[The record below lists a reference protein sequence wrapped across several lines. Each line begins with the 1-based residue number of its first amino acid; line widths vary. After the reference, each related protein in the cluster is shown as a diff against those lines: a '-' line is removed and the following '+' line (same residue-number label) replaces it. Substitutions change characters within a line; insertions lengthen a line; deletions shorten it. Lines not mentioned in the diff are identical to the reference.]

1 MAIVIDTAVGGSS
14 DERQATRCVA
24 AQQTKVSAPRFGI
37 LKVTPHMH
45 IKKQRL
51 LTPGPTPLYP
61 PALHA
66 MMASDIHH
74 RTEDFRKAYRSCLAD
89 LKEVMGTANDV
100 LMFAASGTGAM
111 DATVSN
117 LFSKGDKV
125 IVCVAGKF
133 GERWA
138 EIAKA
143 YGLDAKVLTVP
154 YGQAVSADQV
164 ASALAEDPAVKAV
177 FVQASE
183 TSTGA
188 AHDVKAM
195 GAAVA
200 RTGAILIVDAITG
213 IGTMPLDIDGWGL
226 DVVIGGSQ
234 KAFMIPPGLAFLSIS
249 PKAWK
254 FADTATL
261 PHYYFNLK
269 KEKKSGDAGESSWTP
284 STALI
289 LAMAEALRYVK
300 QIGMAHLVENA
311 QMLAA
316 ATRAAVVRLGLDL
329 FAPDSPGSSVTAV
342 RAPAGMDSG
351 IIVKEFKNRFGAIIA
366 NGQGS
371 MKGQI
376 FRIAHLGYFD
386 FSDLFAMI
394 AGLEIILNANGF
406 PVTYGTGVAAVQ
418 EAYEHAAV
426 KPQPVGA

>member
-1 MAIVIDTAVGGSS
+1 MYI
-14 DERQATRCVA
+14 R
-24 AQQTKVSAPRFGI
+24 
-37 LKVTPHMH
+37 
-45 IKKQRL
+45 KQRL

-74 RTEDFRKAYRSCLAD
+74 RTEDFRKVYRSCLAD
-89 LKEVMGTANDV
+89 LKEVMGTSNDV

-143 YGLDAKVLTVP
+143 YGLDATVITMP
-154 YGQAVSADQV
+154 YGQVVRPEQV
-164 ASALAEDPAVKAV
+164 QAALDAEPAVKGV
-177 FVQASE
+177 FLQASE

-188 AHDVKAM
+188 AHDVRAI
-195 GAAVA
+195 AEAV
-200 RTGAILIVDAITG
+200 RKTNAILVVDAITG
-213 IGTMPLDIDGWGL
+213 LGTMPLDIDGWGL

-254 FADTATL
+254 LADTATL
-261 PHYYFNLK
+261 PHYYFNFK

-289 LAMAEALRYVK
+289 LALGEALKYVK
-300 QIGMAHLVENA
+300 QIGMAHLIANA
-311 QMLAA
+311 EMLAK
-316 ATRAAVVRLGLDL
+316 ATRAAATALGMEL
-329 FAPDSPGSSVTAV
+329 FSASSPGSSVTAIKP
-342 RAPAGMDSG
+342 PAGMDSG
-351 IIVKEFKNRFGAIIA
+351 VIVKEFRTRFGAVIA

-386 FSDLFAMI
+386 FADLFAVI
-394 AGLEIILNANGF
+394 AGLEIILAANGY
-406 PVTYGTGVAAVQ
+406 PVKYGAGVAAVQ
-418 EAYEHAAV
+418 EIYAAAAL
-426 KPQPVGA
+426 KPEAVTV

>member
-1 MAIVIDTAVGGSS
+1 
-14 DERQATRCVA
+14 
-24 AQQTKVSAPRFGI
+24 
-37 LKVTPHMH
+37 MH

-89 LKEVMGTANDV
+89 LKEVMGTSNDV
-100 LMFAASGTGAM
+100 LMFCASGTGAM

-143 YGLDAKVLTVP
+143 YGLDATVLTVP
-154 YGQAVSADQV
+154 YGQVVAPRQV
-164 ASALAEDPAVKAV
+164 EEALAKEPATKGV
-177 FVQASE
+177 FLQASE

-188 AHDVKAM
+188 AHDVRAM
-195 GAAVA
+195 AAAVA
-200 RTGAILIVDAITG
+200 KTNAILVVDAITG
-213 IGTMPLDIDGWGL
+213 LGTMPLDIDGWGL

-234 KAFMIPPGLAFLSIS
+234 KAFMIPPGLTFLSIS

-254 FADTATL
+254 LGETATL
-261 PHYYFNLK
+261 PHYYFNFK

-284 STALI
+284 STSLI
-289 LAMAEALRYVK
+289 LALAEALKYVK
-300 QIGMAHLVENA
+300 QLGMPKLIENA
-311 QMLAA
+311 QLLAE
-316 ATRAAVVRLGLDL
+316 ATRAAMRKLGLEL
-329 FAPDSPGSSVTAV
+329 FSPSSPGSSVTAV
-342 RAPAGMDSG
+342 KAPAGLDSG
-351 IIVKEFKNRFGAIIA
+351 VIVKEFRNRFGAIIA

-386 FSDLFAMI
+386 FADLFAVV
-394 AGLEIILNANGF
+394 AELEIILKANGH
-406 PVTYGTGVAAVQ
+406 PVQYGTGVAAAQQV
-418 EAYEHAAV
+418 YVNAAV
-426 KPQPVGA
+426 KPKAYTP

>member
-1 MAIVIDTAVGGSS
+1 
-14 DERQATRCVA
+14 
-24 AQQTKVSAPRFGI
+24 
-37 LKVTPHMH
+37 MH
-45 IKKQRL
+45 IRKQRL

-74 RTEDFRKAYRSCLAD
+74 RTEDFRKVYRSCLAD
-89 LKEVMGTANDV
+89 LKELMGTAHDV

-117 LFSKGDKV
+117 LFSRGDKV

-143 YGLDAKVLTVP
+143 YGLDANVITVP
-154 YGQAVSADQV
+154 YGCAVSAAQV
-164 ASALAEDPAVKAV
+164 EAALAAEPTTKAV

-188 AHDVKAM
+188 VHDVHAM
-195 GAAVA
+195 GEAVA
-200 RTGAILIVDAITG
+200 ETDAILVVDAITG
-213 IGTMPLDIDGWGL
+213 LGTMPLEIDLWGL

-234 KAFMIPPGLAFLSIS
+234 KAFMIPPGLAFMSVS

-254 FADTATL
+254 FTETATL

-284 STALI
+284 ATSLI
-289 LAMAEALRYVK
+289 LALAEALRYVK
-300 QIGMAHLVENA
+300 QLGMANLVENA
-311 QMLAA
+311 QLLAK
-316 ATRAAVVRLGLDL
+316 ATRAAVEELGLEL
-329 FAPDSPGSSVTAV
+329 FSPSCPGSSVTAV
-342 RAPAGMDSG
+342 KAPAGLDSG
-351 IIVKEFKNRFGAIIA
+351 VIVKEFRNRFGAIIA

-386 FSDLFAMI
+386 FADLFAVV
-394 AGLEIILNANGF
+394 AGLEIILKANGV
-406 PVTYGTGVAAVQ
+406 PVEYGAGVAAVQ
-418 EAYEHAAV
+418 EIYEQAEHA
-426 KPQPVGA
+426 

>member
-1 MAIVIDTAVGGSS
+1 MYI
-14 DERQATRCVA
+14 R
-24 AQQTKVSAPRFGI
+24 
-37 LKVTPHMH
+37 
-45 IKKQRL
+45 KQRL

-89 LKEVMGTANDV
+89 LKEVMGTAHDV

-111 DATVSN
+111 DASVSN
-117 LFSKGDKV
+117 LFSKGDRV
-125 IVCVAGKF
+125 VVCSAGKF

-143 YGLDAKVLTVP
+143 YGLEADVLTMPYGDVVRPEQVEAALARHPDAK
-154 YGQAVSADQV
+154 G
-164 ASALAEDPAVKAV
+164 V

-188 AHDVKAM
+188 AHDVRSMA
-195 GAAVA
+195 AAVGK
-200 RTGAILIVDAITG
+200 TDAILVVDAITG
-213 IGTMPLDIDGWGL
+213 LGTMPLDIDGWGL

-254 FADTATL
+254 FTGTATL
-261 PHYYFNLK
+261 PHYYFNFK

-289 LAMAEALRYVK
+289 LALAEALRYVK
-300 QIGMAHLVENA
+300 QIGMGHLIENA
-311 QMLAA
+311 QMLAT
-316 ATRAAVVRLGLDL
+316 ATRAAVQRLGLEL
-329 FAPDSPGSSVTAV
+329 FAPGSPGSSVTAV
-342 RAPAGMDSG
+342 KAPVGLDSG
-351 IIVKEFKNRFGAIIA
+351 VIVKEFRNHFGAIIA

-386 FSDLFAMI
+386 FADLFAVI
-394 AGLEIILNANGF
+394 AGLEIILNANGH
-406 PVTYGTGVAAVQ
+406 PVQLGSGVAAVQ
-418 EAYEHAAV
+418 EVYERAAIKV
-426 KPQPVGA
+426 PAAI